1 MISVGYRY
9 SGETGVQLDG
19 ENFARRSALTFVGE
33 SLNVDWGNQGTLCQ
47 GTLPTDLI
55 LFKK

>member
-1 MISVGYRY
+1 MISVGYSY

-19 ENFARRSALTFVGE
+19 KNFARRSALTFVVE
-33 SLNVDWGNQGTLCQ
+33 SLKVDWGNQGIFCQ

-55 LFKK
+55 LF